1 MTRRRFVA
9 PSRKKYTYLAS
20 SKQNEE
26 QQQQLPVDA
35 DANSNTDSGNS
46 YNEQDSHI
54 EQVYEILQRTR
65 TREGDKS
72 WRHQNDQSS
81 FAL

>member
-26 QQQQLPVDA
+26 QQQLPVDA